1 MIYSIFNV
9 NLCYKKDVFNVNVL
23 MIAISLSRSVLEER
37 TQTGGSKLPTRQL
50 CGGAELTSKSPT
62 RQLCGGA
69 ELTSKSPTRQLCGGA
84 ELASKSPTRQ
94 LCGGAELASKSPTKQ
109 LCGGAEIAGLGKVWY
124 LFHCILLEP
133 EIFGLPPDCLEDL
146 CKLIFWLFIRF
157 MSLQWAIVTLT

>member
-50 CGGAELTSKSPT
+50 CGGAELT
-62 RQLCGGA
+62 
-69 ELTSKSPTRQLCGGA
+69 
-84 ELASKSPTRQ
+84 SKSPTRQ